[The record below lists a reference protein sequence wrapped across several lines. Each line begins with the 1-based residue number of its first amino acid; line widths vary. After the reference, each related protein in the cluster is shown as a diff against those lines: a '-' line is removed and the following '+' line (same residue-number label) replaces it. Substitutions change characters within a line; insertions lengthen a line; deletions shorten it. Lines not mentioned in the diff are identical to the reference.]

1 MARSREE
8 FAGFVDVQLRPLLGL
23 GYALTGNEHDAWDLV
38 QEALAR
44 LGTRWGRRDI
54 LDPAAY
60 VRTIMVRL
68 NIDRLRHLR
77 RELLL
82 PVTPERPGPPVTV
95 DGIEPWLAK
104 ALASLSPAQRT
115 ALALR
120 FVEDL
125 DTEQIADRMGCSTG
139 TARSHLSRG
148 IGRLRDHVPSQP
160 HHSASREGEHP

>member
-8 FAGFVDVQLRPLLGL
+8 FAGFVDVQLRPLVGL
-23 GYALTGNEHDAWDLV
+23 GYALTGNEYDAWDLV

-44 LGTRWGRRDI
+44 MGTRWTRRDI

-68 NIDRLRHLR
+68 NVDRLRRLR

-82 PVTPERPGPPVTV
+82 PAMPDRAVPPATV
-95 DGIEPWLAK
+95 DGVDPWLAK

-125 DTEQIADRMGCSTG
+125 DTAQIADRMGRSTG
-139 TARSHLSRG
+139 IARSHLSRG
-148 IGRLRDHVPSQP
+148 LGRLQHHASAHPHQP
-160 HHSASREGEHP
+160 VAERK

>member
-1 MARSREE
+1 MARSRDE

-23 GYALTGNEHDAWDLV
+23 GYALTGSEHDAWDLV

-44 LGTRWGRRDI
+44 LGTRWGRVDI

-60 VRTIMVRL
+60 VRMIMVRL
-68 NIDRLRHLR
+68 NTDRLRRLR

-82 PVTPERPGPPVTV
+82 PSTPERPAPPVTV
-95 DGIEPWLAK
+95 DGVDPWLAK
-104 ALASLSPAQRT
+104 GLASLSPAQRT

-125 DTEQIADRMGCSTG
+125 DTTQIADRMGCSTG

-148 IGRLRDHVPSQP
+148 LDRLRHHTSTQP
-160 HHSASREGEHP
+160 HEPVTKGK